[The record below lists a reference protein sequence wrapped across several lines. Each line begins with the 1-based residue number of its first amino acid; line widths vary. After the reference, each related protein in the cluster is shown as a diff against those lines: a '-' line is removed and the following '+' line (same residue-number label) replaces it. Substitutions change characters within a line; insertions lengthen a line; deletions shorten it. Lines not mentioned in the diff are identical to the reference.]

1 MNLQNNSQ
9 WVWTY
14 NVLPV
19 VDAYMNE
26 YESQKAK
33 NSSFNSIVITKD
45 KEISDFEAKN
55 SHLQSIVSK

>member
-1 MNLQNNSQ
+1 VNLQNNDQ

-14 NVLPV
+14 NVSPV

-33 NSSFNSIVITKD
+33 ISSINTIDATKD
-45 KEISDFEAKN
+45 KKISDFEAKV